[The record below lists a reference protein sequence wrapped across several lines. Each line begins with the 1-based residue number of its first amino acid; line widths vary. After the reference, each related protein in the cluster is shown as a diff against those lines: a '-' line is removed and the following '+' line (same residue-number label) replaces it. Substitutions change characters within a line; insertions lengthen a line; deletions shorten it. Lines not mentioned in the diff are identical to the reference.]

1 MTSSAGHHAPV
12 SSAGADRASWP
23 TSADDLVHEQ
33 HRLARLRP
41 RSWQPGDAAL
51 VGACFVCFPRGGSG
65 RGGRGDPAWA
75 AAVAMR
81 GRDELARAVERGA
94 AGAPYEAGLLA
105 LREGGLLEA
114 VARALDPAPDV
125 LLVDATARDHP
136 RAAGLA
142 RHLGAVLDV
151 PTIGV
156 THRPLL
162 ADGDWPAADERGAA
176 SPLSLAGAPV
186 GFWMRTRRHARP
198 LAIHP
203 GWRIDPDTARTIVLA
218 SLGRSRTPEPLRRAR
233 HLARLARAGR
243 V

>member
-1 MTSSAGHHAPV
+1 MTSSAG
-12 SSAGADRASWP
+12 GDDLLRDRRWP
-23 TSADDLVHEQ
+23 TTAVELVRAQEG
-33 HRLARLRP
+33 LARLRP
-41 RSWQPGDAAL
+41 RSWQPGDAAV
-51 VGACFVCFPRGGSG
+51 VGGCFVCFPRGGSG
-65 RGGRGDPAWA
+65 RGRRGDPAWA
-75 AAVAMR
+75 AAVAIR
-81 GRDELARAVERGA
+81 GRDELARAVVRGA

-105 LREGGLLEA
+105 LREGALLEA
-114 VARALDPAPDV
+114 VVHTLDPPPEV

-142 RHLGAVLDV
+142 LHLGAALDV

-162 ADGDWPAADERGAA
+162 ADGDWPDNDERGATSA
-176 SPLSLAGAPV
+176 LSLASEPV
-186 GFWMRTRRHARP
+186 GFWLRTRRHARP

-203 GWRIDPDTARTIVLA
+203 GWRVDRDTARAVVLA

-243 V
+243 T